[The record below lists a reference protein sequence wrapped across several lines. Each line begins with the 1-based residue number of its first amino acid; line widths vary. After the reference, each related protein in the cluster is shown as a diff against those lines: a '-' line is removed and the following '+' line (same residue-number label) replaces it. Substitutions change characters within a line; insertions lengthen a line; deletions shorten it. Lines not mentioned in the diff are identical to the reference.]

1 MSRILKLIQAADALK
16 RHTNK
21 QLIPSFIFQNAD
33 GSYTADAR
41 LWSGRPHEPLD
52 IHKSRHDTQEA
63 ALNAIDE
70 LAQKYPPEQPVPV
83 FLGEELLDDSGTVY
97 G

>member
-1 MSRILKLIQAADALK
+1 MSRILKLIQAAEQLK
-16 RHTNK
+16 RHSDK
-21 QLIPSFIFQNAD
+21 QLIPSFIFKDVD
-33 GSYTADAR
+33 GSFLADAR
-41 LWSGRPHEPLD
+41 LWSGRTGEPLD
-52 IHKSRHDTQEA
+52 IRKSRHDTQEA

-83 FLGEELLDDSGTVY
+83 FMGEELLDDCGTVF